1 MYLSML
7 AQMEDKY
14 PPQAV
19 REAEHRRALAASR
32 SRHNGRRR
40 RLADFLPIRARA
52 SAPCA
57 DSTA

>member
-1 MYLSML
+1 MYLSIL

-14 PPQAV
+14 PPEAV
-19 REAEHRRALAASR
+19 RDAEHRRALAGSR
-32 SRHNGRRR
+32 SRHRDSRRR
-40 RLADFLPIRARA
+40 FADFLPIRARA